1 MTQLDYEKKILE
13 LAKKMVKNCANESE
27 EAKKIEE
34 KVVDEKGKEKN
45 EFYYLSKKSVEQ
57 CLARPDLFDIDY
69 DNLED

>member
-1 MTQLDYEKKILE
+1 MTQLDYAKKILE
-13 LAKKMVKNCANESE
+13 LAEKMLKNSANESE
-27 EAKKIEE
+27 ESQKI
-34 KVVDEKGKEKN
+34 VN

>member
-1 MTQLDYEKKILE
+1 MTQLDYANKILE
-13 LAKKMVKNCANESE
+13 LAEKMVKNCENESE
-27 EAKKIEE
+27 EAKKI
-34 KVVDEKGKEKN
+34 VN

>member
-1 MTQLDYEKKILE
+1 MTQLDYANKILE
-13 LAKKMVKNCANESE
+13 LAEKMVKNCGNESE
-27 EAKKIEE
+27 EAKKI
-34 KVVDEKGKEKN
+34 VN